1 MANRVSLAVA
11 VISNPHSWRNRASN
25 HLAELCHI
33 LRFYPNVTHYIPP
46 HLRELEEIINQ
57 VIQDKPDLIIL
68 NGGDGTIHH
77 ILSLLYQKTGF
88 SNLPLLALMTGGT
101 TNLIAGELGLKISVA
116 QLLEKIDQQGLEKL
130 NVLAKP
136 AMVLNHSAMAVP
148 KIGFFFGT
156 AAFTNATISSRQH
169 IRVKTIKS
177 TLSVLFPLVRS
188 VWQAIKMTIGLG
200 APTDQ
205 DQSLY
210 QGYPAKITL
219 ENRLPIL
226 SKQTLFLATTLSRM
240 SFGLKVFWG
249 KGEWA
254 IRYLSVPFPAFR
266 WLFAI
271 WPILRGRPTA
281 WMIKHDYQSGRTG
294 KIVVGINC
302 PSFFDGEEIPVSD
315 VHPIELLISPI
326 IPFVIS

>member
-33 LRFYPNVTHYIPP
+33 LRFYPGVTHYIPP
-46 HLRELEEIINQ
+46 HLRELKDIINQ
-57 VIQDKPDLIIL
+57 IIQDKPDLIIL

-88 SNLPLLALMTGGT
+88 SKLPLLALMTGGT
-101 TNLIAGELGLKISVA
+101 TNLIAGELGLKISVT
-116 QLLEKIDQQGLEKL
+116 QLLEKIYQQGLTKL

-136 AMVLNHSAMAVP
+136 AMVLTHAAIAVP

-156 AAFTNATISSRQH
+156 ATFTSATISSRQH
-169 IRVKTIKS
+169 MRTKTIKS
-177 TLSVLFPLVRS
+177 TLSVLLPLVRS
-188 VWQAIKMTIGLG
+188 VWQAVKMTIGWG
-200 APTDQ
+200 STIDQ
-205 DQSLY
+205 EQPLY

-219 ENRLPIL
+219 EDQLPIL
-226 SKQTLFLATTLSRM
+226 SNQTLFLATTLSRM

-249 KGEWA
+249 KGEGA

-271 WPILRGRPTA
+271 GPILCGRPTK
-281 WMIKHDYQSGRTG
+281 WMIKHGYQSGRTS
-294 KIVVGINC
+294 KIVLGIDC